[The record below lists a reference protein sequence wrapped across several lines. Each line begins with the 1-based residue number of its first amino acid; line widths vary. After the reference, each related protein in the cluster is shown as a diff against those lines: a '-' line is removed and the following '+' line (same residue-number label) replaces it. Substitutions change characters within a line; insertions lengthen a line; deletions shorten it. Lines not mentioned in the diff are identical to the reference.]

1 VETSTFM
8 SDKGSDLDV
17 FDGLAAKKSSR
28 GASAPPPPPPSN
40 ASAVQKKTLL
50 GLAAPGI
57 PGRPSAPPP
66 PPPTKGSGAPP
77 PPPLPSRLS
86 AAPPI
91 PGSGPPPPP
100 PPLSRSTMLGTPPPP
115 PLPSSSASPPPLPPL
130 PLGTTESTPPPRLVS
145 KPPPPPP
152 SPEKAKSG
160 AVDIDWDDDDEATT
174 VFDKSQ
180 DDPSHALLHS
190 APPPA
195 AGAPAPRPAAGG
207 APIGSRLPPPPP
219 VPSKPPPPPPAPAP
233 SRSLAPPPTMSRGP
247 LPPPPMTQPGLHTSS
262 MPAPAPM
269 TDSFPMQASGGSRNL
284 MMLLLVIVIGGVGL
298 AAYFLSKSKPGSL
311 VVSVAGP
318 GNKPV
323 DGVEIF
329 VDTKKQDQCSG
340 STCRVSELKPGTHL
354 LKVSAAG
361 YPPTADIAVRVPA
374 GEEAVQNVELA
385 RQGAGTGL
393 KVTAEGRGLKLI
405 VDDKEIGPLP
415 QEIRDMTPGDHRVRI
430 DGGDRYEPF
439 EKTIAVEPDRLTEL
453 EPKLKVK
460 KGLATFKAGM
470 NADGAKVMLV
480 TGDERR
486 PIPRLPLA
494 VELESNK
501 AYSIVAEKRGYARYE
516 KRIDFDDGQAE
527 KTFVIDLIGGGGS
540 SVPESS
546 GPAPERFAPT
556 RGGSSPAPAPAPK
569 PVAAAPAAA
578 PAGANASLTFASTPP
593 SMVIFDGRPLGKTP
607 KSATVPPGQH
617 TVVFVHP
624 EMGRKAKSIN
634 VNPGQKATLQV
645 KFP

>member
-1 VETSTFM
+1 
-8 SDKGSDLDV
+8 
-17 FDGLAAKKSSR
+17 
-28 GASAPPPPPPSN
+28 
-40 ASAVQKKTLL
+40 
-50 GLAAPGI
+50 
-57 PGRPSAPPP
+57 
-66 PPPTKGSGAPP
+66 
-77 PPPLPSRLS
+77 
-86 AAPPI
+86 
-91 PGSGPPPPP
+91 
-100 PPLSRSTMLGTPPPP
+100 
-115 PLPSSSASPPPLPPL
+115 
-130 PLGTTESTPPPRLVS
+130 
-145 KPPPPPP
+145 
-152 SPEKAKSG
+152 
-160 AVDIDWDDDDEATT
+160 
-174 VFDKSQ
+174 
-180 DDPSHALLHS
+180 
-190 APPPA
+190 
-195 AGAPAPRPAAGG
+195 
-207 APIGSRLPPPPP
+207 
-219 VPSKPPPPPPAPAP
+219 
-233 SRSLAPPPTMSRGP
+233 
-247 LPPPPMTQPGLHTSS
+247 MTQPVLHTSS
-262 MPAPAPM
+262 MPAPSLPDFA
-269 TDSFPMQASGGSRNL
+269 ASQPAGSRNL
-284 MMLLLVIVIGGVGL
+284 MMALIVIVVAGVGL
-298 AAYFLSKSKPGSL
+298 GAYFLSKGKPGSL

-340 STCRVSELKPGTHL
+340 STCRVPELKPGTHL

-385 RQGAGTGL
+385 HPSQGTGL

-415 QEIRDMTPGDHRVRI
+415 QEIRDMTPGDHKVRI

-439 EKTIAVEPDRLTEL
+439 EKLITVEPDRVTEL

-460 KGLATFKAGM
+460 KGLATLKAGM

-527 KTFVIDLIGGGGS
+527 KTFVIDLTSGS
-540 SVPESS
+540 SAPDVGSIS
-546 GPAPERFAPT
+546 APERTTPRSAPAFT
-556 RGGSSPAPAPAPK
+556 APAAPAPAAP
-569 PVAAAPAAA
+569 APAAPKA
-578 PAGANASLTFASTPP
+578 AAGANASLTFASTPP
-593 SMVIFDGRPLGKTP
+593 SNVIFDGRPLGKTP
-607 KSATVPPGQH
+607 KSATVPPGAH

-624 EMGRKAKSIN
+624 EFGRKAKTVN

>member
-1 VETSTFM
+1 MTQPALHS
-8 SDKGSDLDV
+8 
-17 FDGLAAKKSSR
+17 
-28 GASAPPPPPPSN
+28 
-40 ASAVQKKTLL
+40 
-50 GLAAPGI
+50 
-57 PGRPSAPPP
+57 
-66 PPPTKGSGAPP
+66 
-77 PPPLPSRLS
+77 
-86 AAPPI
+86 
-91 PGSGPPPPP
+91 
-100 PPLSRSTMLGTPPPP
+100 
-115 PLPSSSASPPPLPPL
+115 PSS
-130 PLGTTESTPPPRLVS
+130 
-145 KPPPPPP
+145 
-152 SPEKAKSG
+152 
-160 AVDIDWDDDDEATT
+160 I
-174 VFDKSQ
+174 
-180 DDPSHALLHS
+180 
-190 APPPA
+190 
-195 AGAPAPRPAAGG
+195 
-207 APIGSRLPPPPP
+207 
-219 VPSKPPPPPPAPAP
+219 PAP
-233 SRSLAPPPTMSRGP
+233 S
-247 LPPPPMTQPGLHTSS
+247 
-262 MPAPAPM
+262 MP
-269 TDSFPMQASGGSRNL
+269 DVYPMQAPSGSRNL
-284 MMLLLVIVIGGVGL
+284 LMVLLVVVIGGVGL
-298 AAYFLSKSKPGSL
+298 GAYFLSKSKPGSL

-385 RQGAGTGL
+385 RPSQGTGL
-393 KVTAEGRGLKLI
+393 KVIAEGRGLKLF

-415 QEIRDMTPGDHRVRI
+415 QEIRDMTPGDHKVRI

-439 EKTIAVEPDRLTEL
+439 ERVIPVEPDRLTEL

-460 KGLATFKAGM
+460 KGLATFKAGV

-516 KRIDFDDGQAE
+516 KRIDFEDGQAE
-527 KTFVIDLIGGGGS
+527 KTFVIDLPSGSSAPEPPTTISSPSPPSRGGGG
-540 SVPESS
+540 V
-546 GPAPERFAPT
+546 A
-556 RGGSSPAPAPAPK
+556 SPP
-569 PVAAAPAAA
+569 PAAA
-578 PAGANASLTFASTPP
+578 TPPAAKPAAATGANAQLTFTSTPP
-593 SMVIFDGRPLGKTP
+593 SSVIFDGRPLGKTP

>member
-1 VETSTFM
+1 
-8 SDKGSDLDV
+8 L
-17 FDGLAAKKSSR
+17 SS
-28 GASAPPPPPPSN
+28 
-40 ASAVQKKTLL
+40 
-50 GLAAPGI
+50 
-57 PGRPSAPPP
+57 
-66 PPPTKGSGAPP
+66 APP
-77 PPPLPSRLS
+77 PPPLP
-86 AAPPI
+86 
-91 PGSGPPPPP
+91 
-100 PPLSRSTMLGTPPPP
+100 PLNG
-115 PLPSSSASPPPLPPL
+115 
-130 PLGTTESTPPPRLVS
+130 ESEEITDTPPPRLLS

-152 SPEKAKSG
+152 SPDKPKTS

-174 VFDKSQ
+174 VFDKAQ
-180 DDPSHALLHS
+180 DDSAHALLHS

-195 AGAPAPRPAAGG
+195 AGAPAPRPAAG
-207 APIGSRLPPPPP
+207 APIGSRVPPPPP

-233 SRSLAPPPTMSRGP
+233 TRSLAPPPSLSRGP
-247 LPPPPMTQPGLHTSS
+247 LPPPPMTQPALHTSS
-262 MPAPAPM
+262 MPAPALPDFA
-269 TDSFPMQASGGSRNL
+269 TAPSSSSRNL
-284 MMLLLVIVIGGVGL
+284 LVVLLVIVVAGVGL
-298 AAYFLSKSKPGSL
+298 GAYFLSKGKPGSL

-329 VDTKKQDQCSG
+329 IDTKKQDQCSG
-340 STCRVSELKPGTHL
+340 STCRVAELKPGTHL

-385 RQGAGTGL
+385 RPSQGTGL

-415 QEIRDMTPGDHRVRI
+415 QEIRDMTPGDHKVRI

-439 EKTIAVEPDRLTEL
+439 ERVISVEPDRIFEL

-501 AYSIVAEKRGYARYE
+501 SYSIVAEKRGYSRYE

-527 KTFVIDLIGGGGS
+527 KTFVIDLASGS
-540 SVPESS
+540 SAPDVGAVSAAPP
-546 GPAPERFAPT
+546 PATPRSTPAAP
-556 RGGSSPAPAPAPK
+556 PAAAPAPATP
-569 PVAAAPAAA
+569 AAPKAA
-578 PAGANASLTFASTPP
+578 AGANASLTFASNPP
-593 SMVIFDGRPLGKTP
+593 SNVIFDGRPLGKTP
-607 KSATVPPGQH
+607 KSATVPPGAH

-624 EMGRKAKSIN
+624 EFGRKAKTIN

>member
-1 VETSTFM
+1 M
-8 SDKGSDLDV
+8 
-17 FDGLAAKKSSR
+17 A
-28 GASAPPPPPPSN
+28 
-40 ASAVQKKTLL
+40 
-50 GLAAPGI
+50 
-57 PGRPSAPPP
+57 
-66 PPPTKGSGAPP
+66 
-77 PPPLPSRLS
+77 
-86 AAPPI
+86 
-91 PGSGPPPPP
+91 
-100 PPLSRSTMLGTPPPP
+100 
-115 PLPSSSASPPPLPPL
+115 
-130 PLGTTESTPPPRLVS
+130 
-145 KPPPPPP
+145 
-152 SPEKAKSG
+152 
-160 AVDIDWDDDDEATT
+160 
-174 VFDKSQ
+174 
-180 DDPSHALLHS
+180 
-190 APPPA
+190 
-195 AGAPAPRPAAGG
+195 
-207 APIGSRLPPPPP
+207 
-219 VPSKPPPPPPAPAP
+219 
-233 SRSLAPPPTMSRGP
+233 
-247 LPPPPMTQPGLHTSS
+247 
-262 MPAPAPM
+262 
-269 TDSFPMQASGGSRNL
+269 
-284 MMLLLVIVIGGVGL
+284 LLVIVIGGVGL

-385 RQGAGTGL
+385 RPSQGTGL
-393 KVTAEGRGLKLI
+393 KVVAEGRGLKLF

-415 QEIRDMTPGDHRVRI
+415 QEIRDMTPGDHKVRI

-439 EKTIAVEPDRLTEL
+439 ERNIAVEPDRLTEL

-470 NADGAKVMLV
+470 NAEGAKVMLV

-501 AYSIVAEKRGYARYE
+501 AYSIVAEKRGYSRYE
-516 KRIDFDDGQAE
+516 KRIDFEDGQAE
-527 KTFVIDLIGGGGS
+527 KTFVIDLVMGGGSSAPEPTTVSAPPTRGGGGGS
-540 SVPESS
+540 
-546 GPAPERFAPT
+546 
-556 RGGSSPAPAPAPK
+556 
-569 PVAAAPAAA
+569 VAAAAPPAAA
-578 PAGANASLTFASTPP
+578 AAKPAAAAAGANAQLTFASTPP
-593 SMVIFDGRPLGKTP
+593 SNVIFDGRPLGKTP

>member
-1 VETSTFM
+1 MTQPALHAPTS
-8 SDKGSDLDV
+8 S
-17 FDGLAAKKSSR
+17 
-28 GASAPPPPPPSN
+28 
-40 ASAVQKKTLL
+40 
-50 GLAAPGI
+50 I
-57 PGRPSAPPP
+57 
-66 PPPTKGSGAPP
+66 
-77 PPPLPSRLS
+77 
-86 AAPPI
+86 
-91 PGSGPPPPP
+91 
-100 PPLSRSTMLGTPPPP
+100 
-115 PLPSSSASPPPLPPL
+115 
-130 PLGTTESTPPPRLVS
+130 
-145 KPPPPPP
+145 
-152 SPEKAKSG
+152 
-160 AVDIDWDDDDEATT
+160 
-174 VFDKSQ
+174 
-180 DDPSHALLHS
+180 
-190 APPPA
+190 
-195 AGAPAPRPAAGG
+195 
-207 APIGSRLPPPPP
+207 
-219 VPSKPPPPPPAPAP
+219 PAP
-233 SRSLAPPPTMSRGP
+233 SMPDAY
-247 LPPPPMTQPGLHTSS
+247 PMR
-262 MPAPAPM
+262 AA
-269 TDSFPMQASGGSRNL
+269 GGSRNL
-284 MMLLLVIVIGGVGL
+284 LMVLLVIVIGGVGL

-385 RQGAGTGL
+385 RPSQGTGL
-393 KVTAEGRGLKLI
+393 KVVAEGRGLKLF

-415 QEIRDMTPGDHRVRI
+415 QEIRDMAPGDHKVRI

-501 AYSIVAEKRGYARYE
+501 SYSIVAEKRGYSRYE
-516 KRIDFDDGQAE
+516 KRIDFEDGQAE
-527 KTFVIDLIGGGGS
+527 KTFVIDLMSGSSMSESAPAPTPAPAPRGGGGS
-540 SVPESS
+540 SVAT
-546 GPAPERFAPT
+546 PAPA
-556 RGGSSPAPAPAPK
+556 PAPAPAPK
-569 PVAAAPAAA
+569 GGAA
-578 PAGANASLTFASTPP
+578 AGANAQLTFASTPP
-593 SMVIFDGRPLGKTP
+593 SNVIFDGRPLGKTP

>member
-1 VETSTFM
+1 M
-8 SDKGSDLDV
+8 
-17 FDGLAAKKSSR
+17 
-28 GASAPPPPPPSN
+28 P
-40 ASAVQKKTLL
+40 
-50 GLAAPGI
+50 
-57 PGRPSAPPP
+57 
-66 PPPTKGSGAPP
+66 
-77 PPPLPSRLS
+77 
-86 AAPPI
+86 
-91 PGSGPPPPP
+91 
-100 PPLSRSTMLGTPPPP
+100 
-115 PLPSSSASPPPLPPL
+115 
-130 PLGTTESTPPPRLVS
+130 
-145 KPPPPPP
+145 
-152 SPEKAKSG
+152 
-160 AVDIDWDDDDEATT
+160 
-174 VFDKSQ
+174 
-180 DDPSHALLHS
+180 DPY
-190 APPPA
+190 
-195 AGAPAPRPAAGG
+195 
-207 APIGSRLPPPPP
+207 
-219 VPSKPPPPPPAPAP
+219 
-233 SRSLAPPPTMSRGP
+233 
-247 LPPPPMTQPGLHTSS
+247 
-262 MPAPAPM
+262 
-269 TDSFPMQASGGSRNL
+269 PMQAPSGSRNL
-284 MMLLLVIVIGGVGL
+284 LMVLLVIVIGGVGL

-385 RQGAGTGL
+385 RPSQGTGL
-393 KVTAEGRGLKLI
+393 KVVAEGRGLKLF

-415 QEIRDMTPGDHRVRI
+415 QEIRDMTPGDHKVRI

-439 EKTIAVEPDRLTEL
+439 ERTIAVEPDRLTEL

-460 KGLATFKAGM
+460 KGLATFKAGI

-501 AYSIVAEKRGYARYE
+501 AYSIVAEKRGYSRYE
-516 KRIDFDDGQAE
+516 KRIDFEDGQAE
-527 KTFVIDLIGGGGS
+527 KTFVIDLMSGSSAPEPTTVSSPPPRGGGGGS
-540 SVPESS
+540 VT
-546 GPAPERFAPT
+546 PA
-556 RGGSSPAPAPAPK
+556 
-569 PVAAAPAAA
+569 PVAATPSKPPPAAA
-578 PAGANASLTFASTPP
+578 ATGANAQLTFASTPP
-593 SMVIFDGRPLGKTP
+593 SSVIFDGRPLGKTP